1 MYGYYLCICLAAAK
15 QLFNKKS
22 SFFKMDRNNALLLFL
37 LEVEY
42 YKLQKYEYCN
52 VFIDADLISFHNL
65 M

>member
-42 YKLQKYEYCN
+42 YKTLQKYE
-52 VFIDADLISFHNL
+52 
-65 M
+65 